1 MRRAL
6 SGLVVLAT
14 AALLLSGCGSDAS
27 ADQETVAI
35 HYSHFTPELIAATAG
50 QPVTIELRNDDPIAH
65 EWIVGT
71 EEVHAKHRAGTE
83 PFHGSIPT
91 EVTVPALTTKWT
103 TVTFTQPGDYLY
115 ICHLPGH
122 EQYGMVGT
130 LRVLAVNAD

>member
-6 SGLVVLAT
+6 AGLVALASVT
-14 AALLLSGCGSDAS
+14 LVVSGCGSDAS

-35 HYSHFTPELIAATAG
+35 HYSHFTPELITATAG
-50 QPVTIELRNDDPIAH
+50 QPVTIELRNDDPIEH

-71 EEVHAKHRAGTE
+71 AEVHQRHRTGTE

-91 EVTVPALTTKWT
+91 EVTIPALTTKWT
-103 TVTFTQPGDYLY
+103 TVTFDQPGDYLY

-122 EQYGMVGT
+122 EEYGMVGT
-130 LRVLAVNAD
+130 LRVLPSDAR